1 MSSDTPPVFA
11 DSLRIKQIVLNLI
24 ENAIKFTSDGGYVS
38 VTADATQD
46 KGVRIRITDTGI
58 GMTEMQI
65 KKALERFGQVTTN
78 RFLATE
84 GAGLGLAICKSLMEL
99 HKGTLDI
106 DSIHGE
112 GTTVTVLFPPR
123 GHLQQ
128 AV

>member
-24 ENAIKFTSDGGYVS
+24 ENAIKFTSDGGSVS

-112 GTTVTVLFPPR
+112 GTTVTVLFQPR